1 MSIPQTGGGPI
12 EHSDQLAEYLAA
24 GCKPRDDWRIG
35 TEHEKFGYCKQSLK
49 PIPYDG
55 TASIFAVLDGLRQR
69 HGWAPVE
76 EAGTLIGLTKDG
88 ANVSLEPGGQLELSG
103 APLATIHETCDEVNA
118 HLKDVRDIADT
129 FRRRFYWAWCG
140 PNLVLRRYADDAKGA
155 LYVDARLYGP
165 RWHYGQIND
174 VPNLYS
180 AG

>member
-69 HGWAPVE
+69 HGWAQW
-76 EAGTLIGLTKDG
+76 K
-88 ANVSLEPGGQLELSG
+88 
-103 APLATIHETCDEVNA
+103 
-118 HLKDVRDIADT
+118 
-129 FRRRFYWAWCG
+129 RRE
-140 PNLVLRRYADDAKGA
+140 
-155 LYVDARLYGP
+155 
-165 RWHYGQIND
+165 
-174 VPNLYS
+174 S
-180 AG
+180 